1 MLLFFFFFYRSFQAD
16 VFYGYV
22 FFLSFL
28 CVDHMYKS
36 INPISIRYIFVFFF
50 LKKNYHI
57 SNFLKKEKKMYCLIN
72 LSISFP
78 IYSEYR
84 CLACCSYIL
93 CIFFVCMSRVRYIHM
108 RAFISRIACHVVYI
122 YKSIIDSFHLSLPV
136 LIVHIYIYI
145 YIYVYVCIYIL
156 YILSTHY
163 DSSYIYNRTS
173 RTSTPLASC

>member
-1 MLLFFFFFYRSFQAD
+1 MTYFFFFLPILPGGCVLRIRI
-16 VFYGYV
+16 
-22 FFLSFL
+22 FFAFL

-57 SNFLKKEKKMYCLIN
+57 SNFLKKEKNVLLDQFVY
-72 LSISFP
+72 ISFP

-108 RAFISRIACHVVYI
+108 RAFISRVACHVVYI

-136 LIVHIYIYI
+136 LIVHIYTYTFICI
-145 YIYVYVCIYIL
+145 CICIYII

>member
-1 MLLFFFFFYRSFQAD
+1 MITYVIFFFFYRSFQAD

-72 LSISFP
+72 LSLYLF
-78 IYSEYR
+78 
-84 CLACCSYIL
+84 LYIVS
-93 CIFFVCMSRVRYIHM
+93 IGVSRVVRIYCVYFSCVC
-108 RAFISRIACHVVYI
+108 RVFGTYTCARSFRESRVM
-122 YKSIIDSFHLSLPV
+122 
-136 LIVHIYIYI
+136 
-145 YIYVYVCIYIL
+145 
-156 YILSTHY
+156 
-163 DSSYIYNRTS
+163 
-173 RTSTPLASC
+173 